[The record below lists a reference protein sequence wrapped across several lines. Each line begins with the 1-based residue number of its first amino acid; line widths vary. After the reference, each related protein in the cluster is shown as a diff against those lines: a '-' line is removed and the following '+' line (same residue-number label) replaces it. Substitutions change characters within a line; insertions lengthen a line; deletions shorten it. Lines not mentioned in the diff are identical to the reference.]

1 MIKNM
6 LKRKLKEGKT
16 VFGTWSMT
24 GSTTVIE
31 VIGNT
36 GLDFIILDM
45 EHGSMS
51 FETVENMVRAAECVG
66 CQPIIRVSNADE
78 SNILRALETGSQ
90 AIMVPHISTPEQA
103 ARVVSACKYT
113 PEGTRGLSPY
123 TRNHNFTHENL
134 PESMKHN
141 NNNIFVGVLV
151 EGKEGI
157 ANLESI
163 AAVQGLDLIYTGIY
177 DLSQSIG
184 LPGELNHPKVLEIQ
198 KKCVEVL
205 KEKGLAA
212 GSFAKDEEYIKT
224 LLKNNF
230 QFIAYSVDAFVLKKG
245 YLSIINDYKN
255 ILKEL

>member
-1 MIKNM
+1 MKNM
-6 LKRKLKEGKT
+6 LKKKLKEGKT

-24 GSTTVIE
+24 GSPMVVD
-31 VIGNT
+31 VIGST
-36 GLDFIILDM
+36 GLDFVILDM

-51 FETVENMVRAAECVG
+51 FETVENMIRAAECRG
-66 CQPIIRVSNADE
+66 TQAIIRVSDSSEAT
-78 SNILRALETGSQ
+78 ILRALETGSQ
-90 AIMVPHISTPEQA
+90 AIMVPHVSTPEQA

-123 TRNHNFTHENL
+123 TRNHDFTHENL
-134 PESMKHN
+134 IESMKCN
-141 NNNIFVGVLV
+141 NNNMFVGVLV

-163 AAVQGLDLIYTGIY
+163 AAVKGLDLIYTGIY

-198 KKCVEVL
+198 KKCVEFV

-212 GSFAKDEEYIKT
+212 GSFAKDVAYVKT
-224 LLKNNF
+224 LIENEF
-230 QFIAYSVDAFVLKKG
+230 QFIAYSADSF
-245 YLSIINDYKN
+245 
-255 ILKEL
+255 ILKRAYSLMLNNYKTS